1 MKAKKLICILLA
13 VLTIISSSSVAAFA
27 AESAVESGEDFYE
40 YYTQTFASQKAR
52 VDAMTKMFEN
62 DSFSM
67 YFDKKS
73 GEFAIENKVTG
84 EYVFSNPYDLNENS
98 SVSVN
103 LAKNAL
109 LSQVLIE
116 YKDTLTGTPAYLSSF
131 GSAATEEQLAFKTL
145 RNGVRVEYAL
155 GTVEA
160 KRLIPIMIEAS
171 RFENLILSVLE
182 EAKSRMT
189 EMEVTT
195 YNKMA
200 TGVFYRKYD
209 QTTAS
214 EIEIELMRESY
225 SCLEKNHE
233 MVIYVFQGTERSKSQ
248 IEKLIR
254 KYCPQY
260 TYDELEY
267 DHELTEY
274 ESQEKELPL
283 FRLAVE
289 YTFDDKGMTAT
300 IPAKSI
306 RYNSTNYA
314 LLTIVLLPYFGA
326 TSVKNTGNI
335 ARNGGYIFIP
345 DGSGTLLNYYKDD
358 GTVSVGT
365 QSTGTIYGID
375 YSKVTLPEGTANA
388 ENAKIPVFGLTEEY
402 EVTTSTSRINRPSKT
417 EYESFSRGFVGIITA
432 GETFANITANLG
444 QMAWSNLATTTME
457 YNAVYASFS
466 TTQADTVETGGTLGS
481 GSSMSTTIDTKYTG
495 NYSVKYI
502 MLSDQSKSGKTDAAT
517 YEPTYVGMANA
528 YRDYLIGSDQI
539 DKLLASEIESGIP
552 LYVESFGSIKA
563 TSSFLTFPITV
574 TTPLTTFEDVKTMMD
589 YFSENGISNQRF
601 ILTGFGNGT
610 MTRRYYPTY
619 VKWESKLGGNSG
631 FKKLVSYAKDNG
643 YIVFPEYDFMN
654 IQGIKAGFSMRRYA
668 AKTMSGRYG
677 TYREY
682 SYVFQKFMGNG
693 MQNLISAGALEEIY
707 AKFAKKYNK
716 YNVGA
721 LSAKTM
727 GYELN
732 SDFNDKNPITREE
745 AKEYIVEVLK
755 SMREDNGSLLI
766 SGGNA
771 YTFPYATDIIELP
784 LDNSGYAISTYS
796 VPFMGIVL
804 HGYMNYAGKA
814 VNMEGDTRYA
824 ILKSLENGAGLY
836 FILSYRNTDLV
847 KTSEISDYYSMM
859 FETLQGEVIEYYKM
873 LNSAI
878 GDLQD
883 ATITAHSFPTAYRMS
898 SEVAA
903 VLFGVS
909 SKAKTNYADATARYL
924 SAVEAVDTLIKNQKN
939 ADAAIA
945 EEVKAT
951 DAYNSSRTLVSLTE
965 KIDTRYNTKDVVSV
979 TYTAAGGKSKTFIIN
994 YNTYDVVVEGKN
1006 GKVFIVPAESFVD
1019 ENKVTYLESIVTD
1032 YTAAEAYTPTTKQ
1045 RETFDQSYT
1054 ELKKAIADGNETMKE
1069 RRIATVKAAIARM
1082 TAADNVVLAKTVS
1095 GKTVIINYT
1104 SSSVIVRISDTDYRT
1119 IPSQTYIVIED

>member
-1 MKAKKLICILLA
+1 MKAKKLICVLLA
-13 VLTIISSSSVAAFA
+13 VLTIVSSVSVAAFA

-52 VDAMTKMFEN
+52 VDAMTKMYEN
-62 DSFSM
+62 DSFEM

-73 GEFAIENKVTG
+73 GEFAILKKETG

-116 YKDTLTGTPAYLSSF
+116 YKDTMTGTPAFLSSF
-131 GSAATEEQLAFKTL
+131 GSAATEEQLQFKTL
-145 RNGVRVEYAL
+145 KNGVRVEYAL

-171 RFENLILSVLE
+171 RFETLILAVLE

-189 EMEVTT
+189 EAEVTT

-233 MVIYVFQGTERSKSQ
+233 MIIYVFQGTERSKSQ
-248 IEKLIR
+248 VEKLIR

-326 TSVKNTGNI
+326 TSVKNTGSI
-335 ARNGGYIFIP
+335 TRNGGYIFIP
-345 DGSGTLLNYYKDD
+345 DGSGTLLKYYKDD
-358 GTVSVGT
+358 GAVSVGT

-402 EVTTSTSRINRPSKT
+402 EVTTSTSRINRPAKT

-444 QMAWSNLATTTME
+444 QMAWSNLATTSME

-502 MLSDQSKSGKTDAAT
+502 MLSDQNKAKASGVEAYA
-517 YEPTYVGMANA
+517 PTYVGMADA
-528 YRDYLIGSDQI
+528 YRDYLIGTEQI
-539 DKLLASEIESGIP
+539 DRLLASEIESGIP
-552 LYVESFGSIKA
+552 LYVESFGAIKA

-589 YFSENGISNQRF
+589 YFNEHGITNQRF

-610 MTRRYYPTY
+610 MTKTYYPTY

-631 FKKLVSYAKDNG
+631 FKKLLSYANENG

-654 IQGIKAGFSMRRYA
+654 IQGIKSGFSMRRYA

-682 SYVFQKFMGNG
+682 SYVFQKFMEFGDK
-693 MQNLISAGALEEIY
+693 NLISAGALEEIY
-707 AKFAKKYNK
+707 EKFAKKYNK
-716 YNVGA
+716 YGVDA
-721 LSAKTM
+721 LSVKTM
-727 GYELN
+727 GKELN

-745 AKEYIVEVLK
+745 AKKYIIEVLR
-755 SMREDNGSLLI
+755 SMREDNGSLLL

-771 YTFPYATDIIELP
+771 YTFPFATDIIELP

-814 VNMEGDTRYA
+814 INMEGDTKYA

-836 FILSYRNTDLV
+836 FILSYQNTDLV

-859 FETLQGEVIEYYKM
+859 FETLQSEVTEYYKL
-873 LNSAI
+873 LNDAI
-878 GDLQD
+878 GDLQN

-898 SEVAA
+898 SEIAA
-903 VLFGVS
+903 ALFGVS
-909 SKAKTNYADATARYL
+909 SKARTNYKTATDNYIK
-924 SAVEAVDTLIKNQKN
+924 AVEAVDALIKNQQN

-945 EEVKAT
+945 VEVSAT
-951 DAYNSSRTLVSLTE
+951 EGYNSSRNLVSLTE

-979 TYTAAGGKSKTFIIN
+979 TYTSSNGKSKTFFIN

-1006 GKVFIVPAESFVD
+1006 GKVFAIPAESFVD
-1019 ENKVTYLESIVTD
+1019 EANVTYLESIVTSFKS
-1032 YTAAEAYTPTTKQ
+1032 AEAYSPTTKQ
-1045 RETFDQSYT
+1045 RETFETAYGDLQ
-1054 ELKKAIADGNETMKE
+1054 KAIADGNDTMKE

-1082 TAADNVVLAKTVS
+1082 TAADNVISVKTAS
-1095 GKTVIINYT
+1095 GKTVVINYT
-1104 SSSVIVRISDTDYRT
+1104 TSSVIVRVSDTDYRT
-1119 IPSQTYIVIED
+1119 IPSQTYIVID

>member
-13 VLTIISSSSVAAFA
+13 VLTIISSASVAVFA

-40 YYTQTFASQKAR
+40 YYTNTYATQKAR
-52 VDAMTKMFEN
+52 VDAMTLMFEN
-62 DSFSM
+62 DSFKM
-67 YFDKKS
+67 YFDKRS
-73 GEFAIENKVTG
+73 GEFAVENKATG

-116 YKDTLTGTPAYLSSF
+116 YKDTMTGTPAFLSSF
-131 GSAATEEQLAFKTL
+131 GSAATEEQISFKTL
-145 RNGVRVEYAL
+145 TDGVRVEYAL
-155 GTVEA
+155 GTVET

-171 RFENLILSVLE
+171 RFESLILAVLE
-182 EAKSRMT
+182 DAKSRMT
-189 EMEVTT
+189 DAEVTV

-326 TSVKNTGNI
+326 TSVKDTGNI

-402 EVTTSTSRINRPSKT
+402 EVTTSTSRINRPAKT
-417 EYESFSRGFVGIITA
+417 EYDSFSRGFVGIITA

-444 QMAWSNLATTTME
+444 QMAWANLATTSME
-457 YNAVYASFS
+457 YNTVYASFS

-502 MLSDQSKSGKTDAAT
+502 MLSDQNISKKAGADT

-528 YRDYLIGSDQI
+528 YRDYLIGNDMI
-539 DKLLASEIESGIP
+539 DKLLSSEIESGIP
-552 LYVESFGSIKA
+552 LYVESLGSIRA
-563 TSSFLTFPITV
+563 TSSFLTFPVTV

-610 MTRRYYPTY
+610 MTRTYYPTY
-619 VKWESKLGGNSG
+619 VKWESKLGGRSG
-631 FKKLVSYAKDNG
+631 FKKLLSYAEENG
-643 YIVFPEYDFMN
+643 YGIFPEYDFMN
-654 IQGIKAGFSMRRYA
+654 IQAFKVGFSMRKYA

-677 TYREY
+677 TFREY
-682 SYVFQKFMGNG
+682 SYVFQKFMGFG
-693 MQNLISAGALEEIY
+693 KENLISAGALAEIY

-716 YNVGA
+716 YKVDA
-721 LSAKTM
+721 ISVKTM

-732 SDFNDKNPITREE
+732 SDFNDKEPITREE
-745 AKEYIVEVLK
+745 AKEYIIEVLA
-755 SMREDNGSLLI
+755 SMKEDNGSLLLA
-766 SGGNA
+766 GGNA

-796 VPFMGIVL
+796 IPFMGIVL
-804 HGYMNYAGKA
+804 HGYMNYAGSA
-814 VNMEGDTRYA
+814 VNMEGDTKYA
-824 ILKSLENGAGLY
+824 ILKALENGAGLY
-836 FILSYRNTDLV
+836 FILSYQNTDLV

-859 FETLQGEVIEYYKM
+859 FDTLQGEVVEYYKM
-873 LNSAI
+873 LNGAI
-878 GDLQD
+878 GDLQN
-883 ATITAHSFPTAYRMS
+883 ATITAHSFPIAYRMS
-898 SEVAA
+898 SEIAA
-903 VLFGVS
+903 VLFGIS
-909 SKAKTNYADATARYL
+909 DKAVDNYATATKNYQ
-924 SAVEAVDTLIKNQKN
+924 SAVEAVDTLIRNQQN

-945 EEVKAT
+945 VEVTAT
-951 DAYNSSRTLVSLTE
+951 DAYNSTRALVSLAE
-965 KIDTRYNTKDVVSV
+965 KVETRYNTKDVVSV
-979 TYTAAGGKSKTFIIN
+979 TYTADGGKSRTFYIN
-994 YNTYDVVVEGKN
+994 YNTYDVVVKGPN
-1006 GKVFIVPAESFVD
+1006 GKVFIVGAESFVSD
-1019 ENKVTYLESIVTD
+1019 DNISYLESVASTYED
-1032 YTAAEAYTPTTKQ
+1032 AEAYTPTTKQ
-1045 RETFDQSYT
+1045 RETFETAYG
-1054 ELKKAIADGNETMKE
+1054 ELQKAIADGNELMKE
-1069 RRIATVKAAIARM
+1069 RRIVSVK
-1082 TAADNVVLAKTVS
+1082 TAVSAMAKTANVLTAKTAT
-1095 GKTVIINYT
+1095 GKTVIVNYT
-1104 SSSVIVRISDTDYRT
+1104 SSNVIVRISDTDYRT
-1119 IPSQTYIVIED
+1119 ITPQTYIVID

>member
-13 VLTIISSSSVAAFA
+13 VLTIISSASVAVLAG
-27 AESAVESGEDFYE
+27 ESAVESGEDFYE
-40 YYTQTFASQKAR
+40 YYTQTFSTQKAR
-52 VDAMTKMFEN
+52 VDAMTLMFEN
-62 DSFSM
+62 DSFKM
-67 YFDKKS
+67 YFDKRS
-73 GEFAIENKVTG
+73 GEFAIENKATG
-84 EYVFSNPYDLNENS
+84 EYVFSNPYDLNEKS

-116 YKDTLTGTPAYLSSF
+116 YKDTLTGTPAFLSSF
-131 GSAATEEQLAFKTL
+131 GSAATEDQLSFKTL
-145 RNGVRVEYAL
+145 TNGVRVEYAL

-160 KRLIPIMIEAS
+160 KRLIPIMIEAT
-171 RFENLILSVLE
+171 RFETLILSVLE
-182 EAKSRMT
+182 EAKSRMN
-189 EMEVTT
+189 EAEVTT

-248 IEKLIR
+248 VEKLIR

-274 ESQEKELPL
+274 EAQEKELPL

-326 TSVKNTGNI
+326 TSVKDTGNI
-335 ARNGGYIFIP
+335 SRNGGYIFIP

-358 GTVSVGT
+358 GAVSVGT

-375 YSKVTLPEGTANA
+375 FSKVTLPEGTANA

-444 QMAWSNLATTTME
+444 QMAWSNLATTSME

-502 MLSDQSKSGKTDAAT
+502 MLSDPNISKKAGADT

-528 YRDYLIGSDQI
+528 YRDYLIGGGQL
-539 DKLLASEIESGIP
+539 DKLTAAEIESGIP
-552 LYVESFGSIKA
+552 LYVESFGAIKA

-619 VKWESKLGGNSG
+619 VKWESKLGGKSG
-631 FKKLVSYAKDNG
+631 FKKLLSYADTNG
-643 YIVFPEYDFMN
+643 YLIYPEYDFMN
-654 IQGIKAGFSMRRYA
+654 IQAFKAGFSMRRYA

-677 TYREY
+677 TFREY
-682 SYVFQKFMGNG
+682 SYVYQKFMGFG
-693 MQNLISAGALEEIY
+693 KENLISAGALAEIY
-707 AKFAKKYNK
+707 EKFSKKYNK
-716 YNVGA
+716 YNIGA
-721 LSAKTM
+721 LSVKTM
-727 GYELN
+727 GNELN

-745 AKEYIVEVLK
+745 AKQYIIEVLA
-755 SMREDNGSLLI
+755 SMKEDNDKLLL

-771 YTFPYATDIIELP
+771 YVFPYATDIIELP

-804 HGYMNYAGKA
+804 HGYMNYAGSA
-814 VNMEGDTRYA
+814 VNMEGDTKYA
-824 ILKSLENGAGLY
+824 LLKALENGAGLY

-847 KTSEISDYYSMM
+847 KTSDISDYYSMM
-859 FETLQGEVIEYYKM
+859 FDTLQDEVVEYYKA
-873 LNSAI
+873 LNGAI
-878 GDLQD
+878 GDLQN

-898 SEVAA
+898 SDVAA
-903 VLFGVS
+903 VLFGISV
-909 SKAKTNYADATARYL
+909 KAGENYKTATQNYL
-924 SAVEAVDTLIKNQKN
+924 KAVETVDGLIKNQQN
-939 ADAAIA
+939 ADAAIL
-945 EEVKAT
+945 EEVAAT
-951 DAYNSSRTLVSLTE
+951 EAYNTSRSLVSLTE
-965 KIDTRYNTKDVVSV
+965 KMDVRYNTKDVVSV
-979 TYTAAGGKSKTFIIN
+979 TYTTPNGKSRTFYIN

-1006 GKVFIVPAESFVD
+1006 GKVFIVGAESFISEDDV
-1019 ENKVTYLESIVTD
+1019 EYLESIVTD
-1032 YTAAEAYTPTTKQ
+1032 YTDAEAYTPTTKQ
-1045 RETFDQSYT
+1045 RQNFESAYA
-1054 ELKKAIADGNETMKE
+1054 ELQKAIEEGNELMKE
-1069 RRIATVKAAIARM
+1069 RRIVSVKTAISSM
-1082 TAADNVVLAKTVS
+1082 TKVSNVLTAKTAE

-1104 SSSVIVRISDTDYRT
+1104 SSSVIVRVSDTDYRT